1 MPKRVKSETH
11 MAQKLRY
18 NARSRR
24 LAYDSG
30 SRWSDIDKELVL
42 EHTMSDSDCAKFLG
56 RSIQA
61 IQACRYRT
69 DFKKGGIY
77 V

>member
-1 MPKRVKSETH
+1 MPKRVKSQTH

-24 LAYDSG
+24 LAYSTG
-30 SRWSDIDKELVL
+30 FRWSVGDTLRVMAHNKPDSLLAKE
-42 EHTMSDSDCAKFLG
+42 LG

-61 IQACRYRT
+61 IQACRYRQL
-69 DFKKGGIY
+69 FKEGGIY

>member
-24 LAYDSG
+24 LAYNVS
-30 SRWSDIDKELVL
+30 SRWTSEDIDRVMAHDIEDSEL
-42 EHTMSDSDCAKFLG
+42 SGYIG

-61 IQACRYRT
+61 IQACRNRT
-69 DFKKGGIY
+69 GFKKGGIY

>member
-1 MPKRVKSETH
+1 MPKRVRSETH

-24 LAYDSG
+24 RAYSTG
-30 SRWSDIDKELVL
+30 FRWSVGDTLRVMAHNKP
-42 EHTMSDSDCAKFLG
+42 DSLLSRELG

-61 IQACRYRT
+61 IQACRNRQL
-69 DFKKGGIY
+69 FEKGGIY

>member
-1 MPKRVKSETH
+1 MPKRVKSDTH

-24 LAYDSG
+24 LAYNVG
-30 SRWSDIDKELVL
+30 GRWSKADILRVMEHGIDDSEL
-42 EHTMSDSDCAKFLG
+42 SGYIG

-61 IQACRYRT
+61 IQACRNRVN
-69 DFKKGGIY
+69 FKKGGIY